1 MQKTKGLVKRLL
13 ALGLSVTTI
22 ATSISTGY
30 VPTYAKAATV
40 TQEET
45 KTDSTDATNEKEPK
59 VATISFSEDALLQK
73 AVDNAGFTIDVTTG
87 KVKAAAIRYND
98 RLLSIGVDYTAKAVK
113 TAQQEASDRT
123 TYTYDV
129 IIEGQGAYSGAYTR
143 HGVTQVQ
150 KKEVAATSKTA
161 TTSDAAKG
169 TVKRVANKKGVTY
182 TAEDWH
188 ITWNDSLPKN
198 PQGQPIFIYKGSE
211 KYHKVN
217 TYNKDL
223 EKVSIDEKMKNLYAL
238 EKALKGI
245 DKRIVEVAGTEYSE
259 STEKH
264 TLVNS
269 NGLNLVQKANYFKF
283 VGQCVAK
290 EGEQTKSGYDFFLG
304 NKFEEF
310 NPEEFAKKIVKL
322 TVDQLGGEACESNKY
337 KAVLHPDVVTS
348 LMRAYIG
355 HANAEEVQKNSS
367 LFIGK
372 IGQKIASNKVTIE
385 DKPLQK
391 NVFARWF
398 DDEGVATYNKPII
411 KNGRLETYLYNLT
424 TAAKAGVQ
432 TTGNGYGGGSKR
444 GIASSFLSLKPGKK
458 SLEQLFEEVGNGV
471 YITDV
476 SGLHAGLNPQS
487 GNFSLQS
494 TGFMIENGKKGKPLD
509 LITVSGNLLEI
520 FKDVLE
526 VGNDV
531 TVSPSGVSAES
542 LLIKKIAVS
551 GK

>member
-1 MQKTKGLVKRLL
+1 MGKYDKFFALAKEAGLQEVELYISESRSLSISLFHGEVDEYKDNNGYSILARGILNGKCGSATADVWNKDKAAWLVK
-13 ALGLSVTTI
+13 
-22 ATSISTGY
+22 
-30 VPTYAKAATV
+30 
-40 TQEET
+40 EM
-45 KTDSTDATNEKEPK
+45 
-59 VATISFSEDALLQK
+59 
-73 AVDNAGFTIDVTTG
+73 
-87 KVKAAAIRYND
+87 
-98 RLLSIGVDYTAKAVK
+98 
-113 TAQQEASDRT
+113 
-123 TYTYDV
+123 
-129 IIEGQGAYSGAYTR
+129 
-143 HGVTQVQ
+143 
-150 KKEVAATSKTA
+150 
-161 TTSDAAKG
+161 
-169 TVKRVANKKGVTY
+169 VANAKVI
-182 TAEDWH
+182 E
-188 ITWNDSLPKN
+188 NDD
-198 PQGQPIFIYKGSE
+198 PIFIFKGSE

-217 TYNKDL
+217 TFNKDL
-223 EKVSIDEKMKNLYAL
+223 ENVSIDAIMKGLLDVEKECRAL
-238 EKALKGI
+238 
-245 DKRIVEVAGTEYSE
+245 DKRIVEVAGTEYNQVS
-259 STEKH
+259 SKTI
-264 TLVNS
+264 LINS
-269 NGLNLVQKANYFKF
+269 NGLNLVQKNNFYYY
-283 VGQCVAK
+283 VVQCVAK
-290 EGEQTKSGYDFFLG
+290 EGEQTKSGYDFFLS

-372 IGQKIASNKVTIE
+372 LGQKIASSKVTIE
-385 DKPLQK
+385 DKPQQK

-424 TAAKAGVQ
+424 TAAKAGVT

-531 TVSPSGVSAES
+531 TVSPAGVSAES
-542 LLIKKIAVS
+542 LLIKKIVVS